1 MDPTQPVGPDGFM
14 QSLLARMTPQSLL
27 GSGAIQKAAMTMQ
40 SRPYQIHMQEAR
52 SLGQTP
58 LTPEQFEQ
66 TRRGLLPA
74 GS

>member
-1 MDPTQPVGPDGFM
+1 
-14 QSLLARMTPQSLL
+14 
-27 GSGAIQKAAMTMQ
+27 MQ